1 MQDFADLLRHSI
13 DLEDRV
19 KWLEKGLKLI
29 IKLANDKESGL
40 AMAAQSI
47 LDGELTTADEHNC
60 MIQYRDTGDENDY
73 GETRNAQHFSAST
86 EKFKSS

>member
-40 AMAAQSI
+40 VMAAQSI
-47 LDGELTTADEHNC
+47 LDGEPTTADEHNC